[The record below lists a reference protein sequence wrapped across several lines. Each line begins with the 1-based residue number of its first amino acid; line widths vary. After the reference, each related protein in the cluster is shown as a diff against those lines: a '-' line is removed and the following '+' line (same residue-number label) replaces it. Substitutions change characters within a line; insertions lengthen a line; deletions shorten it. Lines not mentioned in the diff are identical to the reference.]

1 MCGIAGAYAFTEK
14 GKDFFG
20 KLDAA
25 VETLKLRGPD
35 GNGTFIDGNV
45 ALGHTRLAILD
56 TSSSAAQPFHDPLG
70 RYTIVFN
77 GEIFNFRELKA
88 DLPDAAFT
96 TSSDTEVL
104 LYLYI
109 RYGEA
114 MLNRLN
120 GFFAFAIHD
129 RDTDSLFLARDR
141 MGIKP
146 LLVYQNEDVLLFGSE
161 MKTLMAFGIPK
172 EIDSPSQFLYHQF
185 NYTPFPHTIFKGV
198 KEVEPGNYV
207 EIRNQKSEI
216 GNGENRKSQIEN
228 RHSEA
233 PSSPVPCSS
242 SQPSIENR
250 TDRRELAAFTA
261 KSQIVNRK
269 FFWSIPKP
277 SSPKTSLTYE
287 AAQQEL
293 IRLMRLSV
301 QRRMVSDVPLGS
313 FLSGGIDSSVIATL
327 AAEQTDKLKTFSIG
341 YADEPLFDETK
352 YAEAVAKRIGSE
364 HTVFKLTNDDL
375 FANLHAVLDYID
387 RPFADSSC
395 LPVHILCM
403 KTREHVTVALSGD
416 GADELFSG
424 YNKHAAEFRARSGGA
439 VNGMVAALRPLWHL
453 LPSSRNTKMGNTVRQ
468 LRKFADGMSLSPADR
483 YWSWASFLPEKD
495 VAELMGED
503 IHLSNEYLARK
514 KSLTEEIRGTHGMD
528 EMLFADLHQ
537 VLRND
542 MLTKVDLMSMANS
555 LEVRVPFLDHEV
567 VEFACA
573 LPEHFKIDGQ
583 MRKRIVQDA
592 FRPILPP
599 ELYQRPKHGFE
610 VPLLKWFR
618 TELRTMLHEDL
629 LSNTFIAEQGMF
641 SPDKVRSLL
650 LKLDS
655 GDPGDSATHIWNLLV
670 FQHWWKRYLSH

>member
-1 MCGIAGAYAFTEK
+1 MCGITGAYAFTEK

-35 GNGTFIDGNV
+35 ASGTSVHGNV

-56 TSSSAAQPFHDPLG
+56 TSSAAAQPFHDPSG

-77 GEIFNFRELKA
+77 GEIFNFRELK
-88 DLPDAAFT
+88 DELPDVVFAT
-96 TSSDTEVL
+96 TSDTEVL
-104 LYLYI
+104 LHLYI
-109 RYGEA
+109 RYGDA
-114 MLNRLN
+114 MLSRLN

-146 LLVYQNEDVLLFGSE
+146 LLVYQDGDVLIFGSE
-161 MKTLMAFGIPK
+161 MKALMAFGIPK
-172 EIDSPSQFLYHQF
+172 EIDRTSQFLYHQF
-185 NYTPFPHTIFKGV
+185 NYTPFPHTIFEGV
-198 KEVEPGNYV
+198 KEVEPGSFL

-216 GNGENRKSQIEN
+216 RHAKDEIGKEENGGNEAIANRQSSRTCGINRKS
-228 RHSEA
+228 
-233 PSSPVPCSS
+233 
-242 SQPSIENR
+242 
-250 TDRRELAAFTA
+250 
-261 KSQIVNRK
+261 
-269 FFWSIPKP
+269 FWTLPAP

-287 AAQQEL
+287 AAQKEL

-327 AAEQTDKLKTFSIG
+327 AAEQTDKLRTFSIG
-341 YADEPLFDETK
+341 YADEPHFDETK

-375 FANLHAVLDYID
+375 FANLHQVLDYLD

-395 LPVHILCM
+395 LPVYILC
-403 KTREHVTVALSGD
+403 KETRKHVTVALSGD

-424 YNKHAAEFRARSGGA
+424 YNKHAAEFRARSGGGA
-439 VNGMVAALRPLWHL
+439 NAAIAALRPLWHL
-453 LPSSRNTKMGNTVRQ
+453 LPSSRNSKWGNTVRQ
-468 LRKFADGMSLSPADR
+468 LRKFSDGLNLSPADR

-503 IHLSNEYLARK
+503 IHLSEEYLLRK
-514 KSLTEEIRGTHGMD
+514 KTLTEELRGAHGMD
-528 EMLFADLHQ
+528 EMLYADLHQ

-567 VEFACA
+567 VEFACS
-573 LPEHFKIDGQ
+573 LPEHFKINSQ

-592 FRPILPP
+592 FRPMLPP
-599 ELYQRPKHGFE
+599 ELYQRPKQGFE

-618 TELRTMLHEDL
+618 TELRSMLHDDL
-629 LSNTFIAEQGMF
+629 LNGNFIVEQGMF
-641 SPDKVRSLL
+641 SPVKVRSLL
-650 LKLDS
+650 QNLDS
-655 GDPGDSATHIWNLLV
+655 NDPGDAATHVWNLMV
-670 FQHWWKRYLSH
+670 FQHWWKRCLSQ

>member
-14 GKDFFG
+14 GKDFFR

-35 GNGTFIDGNV
+35 GNGTFVQGSV
-45 ALGHTRLAILD
+45 ALGHARLAILD
-56 TSSSAAQPFHDPLG
+56 TTSAASQPFHDPSG

-88 DLPDAAFT
+88 DLPDAAFA

-104 LYLYI
+104 LHLYI
-109 RYGEA
+109 MYGDA
-114 MLNRLN
+114 MLGHLN

-146 LLVYQNEDVLLFGSE
+146 LLVYEDDDVLLFGSE
-161 MKTLMAFGIPK
+161 MKTLMAFGIK
-172 EIDSPSQFLYHQF
+172 REIDPTSQFLYHQF
-185 NYTPFPHTIFKGV
+185 SYTPFPHTIFKGV
-198 KEVEPGNYV
+198 KEVEPGSYV
-207 EIRNQKSEI
+207 EIRNSKSET
-216 GNGENRKSQIEN
+216 GNGENGKWKIEN
-228 RHSEA
+228 RQS
-233 PSSPVPCSS
+233 
-242 SQPSIENR
+242 
-250 TDRRELAAFTA
+250 
-261 KSQIVNRK
+261 
-269 FFWSIPKP
+269 FWSIPKP
-277 SSPKTSLTYE
+277 SSPKISLSYE
-287 AAQQEL
+287 AAQKEL
-293 IRLMRLSV
+293 ARLMRLSV

-327 AAEQTDKLKTFSIG
+327 AAEQTDKLRTFSIG
-341 YADEPLFDETK
+341 YADEPLFDETR
-352 YAEAVAKRIGSE
+352 YAEAVARRIGSE

-375 FANLHAVLDYID
+375 FANLQAVLDYID

-395 LPVHILCM
+395 LPVYILC
-403 KTREHVTVALSGD
+403 KETRKHVTVALSGD

-453 LPSSRNTKMGNTVRQ
+453 LPASRNTKMGNTVRQ
-468 LRKFADGMSLSPADR
+468 LRKFADGLNLSAADR

-495 VAELMGED
+495 VAELMGDD
-503 IHLSNEYLARK
+503 IHLSAEYLERK
-514 KSLTEEIRGTHGMD
+514 NLLTEEIRGTQGMD
-528 EMLFADLHQ
+528 EMLYADLHQ

-567 VEFACA
+567 VEFACS
-573 LPEHFKIDGQ
+573 LPEHFKMNGQ
-583 MRKRIVQDA
+583 MRKCIVQDA
-592 FRPILPP
+592 FRQMLPP

-618 TELRTMLHEDL
+618 TELRGMIHDDL
-629 LSNTFIAEQGMF
+629 LNNAFVAEQGIF
-641 SPDKVRSLL
+641 SQDKILSLL
-650 LKLDS
+650 RRLNS
-655 GDPGDSATHIWNLLV
+655 NDPGDSATHIWNLIV
-670 FQHWWKRYLSH
+670 FQHWWKRCLSH

>member
-1 MCGIAGAYAFTEK
+1 MCGIIGAYAFTEK

-20 KLDAA
+20 RLDAA

-35 GNGTFIDGNV
+35 AHGTFIHGNV

-56 TSSSAAQPFHDPLG
+56 TSSAAAQPFHDPTG

-77 GEIFNFRELKA
+77 GEVFNFRELK
-88 DLPDAAFT
+88 DELPDVVFAT
-96 TSSDTEVL
+96 TSDTEVL
-104 LYLYI
+104 LHLYI

-146 LLVYQNEDVLLFGSE
+146 LLVYQDGDALIFGSE
-161 MKTLMAFGIPK
+161 MKALMAFGIPK
-172 EIDSPSQFLYHQF
+172 EIDRTSQFLYHQF

-198 KEVEPGNYV
+198 LEVEPGTWWK
-207 EIRNQKSEI
+207 I
-216 GNGENRKSQIEN
+216 ENRKSKI
-228 RHSEA
+228 
-233 PSSPVPCSS
+233 VL
-242 SQPSIENR
+242 
-250 TDRRELAAFTA
+250 RE
-261 KSQIVNRK
+261 S
-269 FFWSIPKP
+269 FWTLPTP
-277 SSPKTSLTYE
+277 SSPKTSLTYQT
-287 AAQQEL
+287 AQQKL
-293 IRLMRLSV
+293 IDLMRLSV

-327 AAEQTDKLKTFSIG
+327 AAEQTDKLRTFSIG
-341 YADEPLFDETK
+341 YADEPHFDETK

-364 HTVFKLTNDDL
+364 HTVFKLKNDDL
-375 FANLHAVLDYID
+375 FANLHAVLDYLD

-395 LPVHILCM
+395 LPVYILC
-403 KTREHVTVALSGD
+403 KETRKHVTVALSGD

-424 YNKHAAEFRARSGGA
+424 YNKHAAEFRARSGGGA
-439 VNGMVAALRPLWHL
+439 NAAIAALRPLWHL
-453 LPSSRNTKMGNTVRQ
+453 LPSSRNSKWGNTVRQ
-468 LRKFADGMSLSPADR
+468 LRKFSDGLNLSPADR

-503 IHLSNEYLARK
+503 IHLSEEYLLRK
-514 KSLTEEIRGTHGMD
+514 KTLTEELRGTHGMD
-528 EMLFADLHQ
+528 EMLHADLHQ

-567 VEFACA
+567 VEFACS
-573 LPEHFKIDGQ
+573 LPEHFKINSQ

-592 FRPILPP
+592 FRPMLPP
-599 ELYQRPKHGFE
+599 ELYQRPKQGFE

-618 TELRTMLHEDL
+618 TELRSMLHDDL
-629 LSNTFIAEQGMF
+629 LNVNFIAEQGMF
-641 SPDKVRSLL
+641 SPVKVRSLL
-650 LKLDS
+650 QKLDFN
-655 GDPGDSATHIWNLLV
+655 DPGDAATHVWNLMV

>member
-1 MCGIAGAYAFTEK
+1 M
-14 GKDFFG
+14 
-20 KLDAA
+20 
-25 VETLKLRGPD
+25 
-35 GNGTFIDGNV
+35 
-45 ALGHTRLAILD
+45 
-56 TSSSAAQPFHDPLG
+56 
-70 RYTIVFN
+70 VFN
-77 GEIFNFRELKA
+77 GEIFNFRELRS

-104 LYLYI
+104 LHLYI

-129 RDTDSLFLARDR
+129 HDTDSLFLARDR

-146 LLVYQNEDVLLFGSE
+146 LLVYQNEDVFLFGSE
-161 MKTLMAFGIPK
+161 MKALMAFGIPK
-172 EIDSPSQFLYHQF
+172 KVDSTSQFLYHQF

-198 KEVEPGNYV
+198 KEMEPGSWV
-207 EIRNQKSEI
+207 RLE
-216 GNGENRKSQIEN
+216 NGKSQIEN
-228 RHSEA
+228 GSVDEIA
-233 PSSPVPCSS
+233 
-242 SQPSIENR
+242 NR
-250 TDRRELAAFTA
+250 QSL
-261 KSQIVNRK
+261 IVLRQS
-269 FFWSIPKP
+269 FWSIPKP
-277 SSPKTSLTYE
+277 SSPKTTLSYE
-287 AAQQEL
+287 EAQREL
-293 IRLMRLSV
+293 VHLMRLSV

-395 LPVHILCM
+395 LPVYILC
-403 KTREHVTVALSGD
+403 KETRKHVMVALSGD

-424 YNKHAAEFRARSGGA
+424 YNKHAAEFRARSGGGA
-439 VNGMVAALRPLWHL
+439 NAAIAALRPLWHL
-453 LPSSRNTKMGNTVRQ
+453 LPSSRNSKWGNTVRQ
-468 LRKFADGMSLSPADR
+468 LRKFSDGLNLSPAER
-483 YWSWASFLPEKD
+483 YWSWASFLPEKE
-495 VAELMGED
+495 VAELMGDD
-503 IHLSNEYLARK
+503 IHLSNEYLLRK
-514 KSLTEEIRGTHGMD
+514 KTLTEEIRGAHGTD
-528 EMLFADLHQ
+528 EVLFADLHA

-567 VEFACA
+567 VEFACS
-573 LPEHFKIDGQ
+573 LPEDFKINGQ

-592 FRPILPP
+592 FRPMLPSQ
-599 ELYQRPKHGFE
+599 LYQRPKHGFE

-618 TELRTMLHEDL
+618 TELRSMLHEDL
-629 LSNTFIAEQGMF
+629 LSREFISYQGLF
-641 SPDKVRSLL
+641 SLEKVRSLL
-650 LKLDS
+650 QKMDS
-655 GDPGDSATHIWNLLV
+655 NDPGDVATHLWNLIV
-670 FQHWWKRYLSH
+670 FQHWWKRQFAHVCASGTR

>member
-14 GKDFFG
+14 GKDFFR

-35 GNGTFIDGNV
+35 GSGTFLREHI
-45 ALGHTRLAILD
+45 ALGHARLAILD
-56 TSSSAAQPFHDPLG
+56 TSSAADQPFHDPSG

-77 GEIFNFRELKA
+77 GEIFNFRELKT
-88 DLPDAAFT
+88 DLPDVTLST
-96 TSSDTEVL
+96 TSDTEVL
-104 LYLYI
+104 LHLYI
-109 RYGEA
+109 KYGDA

-146 LLVYQNEDVLLFGSE
+146 LLVYQDEDVLLFGSE

-172 EIDSPSQFLYHQF
+172 EIDRTSQFLYHQF
-185 NYTPFPHTIFKGV
+185 SYTPYPHTIFNGV
-198 KEVEPGNYV
+198 TELEPGNYV

-216 GNGENRKSQIEN
+216 GNRESGGVEEIANRKS
-228 RHSEA
+228 
-233 PSSPVPCSS
+233 
-242 SQPSIENR
+242 
-250 TDRRELAAFTA
+250 L
-261 KSQIVNRK
+261 IVLRQS
-269 FFWSIPKP
+269 FWSIPKP
-277 SSPKTSLTYE
+277 SSPKTNLTYE
-287 AAQQEL
+287 AAQQRL
-293 IRLMRLSV
+293 IELMRLSV

-313 FLSGGIDSSVIATL
+313 FLSGGIDSSVIASL
-327 AAEQTDKLKTFSIG
+327 AAEQTDKLRTFSIG
-341 YADEPLFDETK
+341 YADEPLFDETS

-375 FANLHAVLDYID
+375 FANLHAVLDYLD

-395 LPVHILCM
+395 LPVYILC
-403 KTREHVTVALSGD
+403 KETRKHVTVALSGD

-439 VNGMVAALRPLWHL
+439 ANGLVAALRPLWHL
-453 LPSSRNTKMGNTVRQ
+453 LPSSRNSKLGNTVRQ

-495 VAELMGED
+495 VAELMGAD
-503 IHLSNEYLARK
+503 IQLSEEYLTRK
-514 KSLTEEIRGTHGMD
+514 KDLTEEIRGTHGTD
-528 EMLFADLHQ
+528 EMLYADLHQ

-567 VEFACA
+567 VEFACS
-573 LPEHFKIDGQ
+573 LPEHFKINGE

-592 FRPILPP
+592 FRPMLPP
-599 ELYQRPKHGFE
+599 ELYQRPKRGFE

-618 TELRTMLHEDL
+618 TELRSMIHDDL
-629 LSNTFIAEQGMF
+629 LHPVFLKEQGVF
-641 SPDKVRSLL
+641 SEKKVGLL
-650 LKLDS
+650 LQQLES
-655 GDPGDSATHIWNLLV
+655 SDPEDTAFQVWNLIV
-670 FQHWWKRYLSH
+670 FQYWWKQHMMV

>member
-14 GKDFFG
+14 GKDFFR

-25 VETLKLRGPD
+25 VETLRLRGPD

-56 TSSSAAQPFHDPLG
+56 TTTAASQPFHDPTG
-70 RYTIVFN
+70 RYTIIFN

-88 DLPDAAFT
+88 DLPDVAFI

-104 LYLYI
+104 LHLYI

-146 LLVYQNEDVLLFGSE
+146 LLVYKDDDVLLFGSE
-161 MKTLMAFGIPK
+161 MKALMAFGIPK
-172 EIDSPSQFLYHQF
+172 HIDSTSQFLYHQF
-185 NYTPFPHTIFKGV
+185 NYTPFPNTIFKGV
-198 KEVEPGNYV
+198 KEMEPGSFL

-216 GNGENRKSQIEN
+216 GNWESGGVDEIANRQ
-228 RHSEA
+228 
-233 PSSPVPCSS
+233 SP
-242 SQPSIENR
+242 
-250 TDRRELAAFTA
+250 
-261 KSQIVNRK
+261 IVLRQS
-269 FFWSIPKP
+269 FWSIPKP
-277 SSPKTSLTYE
+277 SSPKTTISYE
-287 AAQQEL
+287 EAQREL
-293 IRLMRLSV
+293 VRLMRLSV

-375 FANLHAVLDYID
+375 FANLHAVLNYID

-395 LPVHILCM
+395 LPVYILC
-403 KTREHVTVALSGD
+403 KETRKHVTVALSGD

-424 YNKHAAEFRARSGGA
+424 YNKHAAEFRARSGGGA
-439 VNGMVAALRPLWHL
+439 NAAVAALRQLWHL
-453 LPSSRNTKMGNTVRQ
+453 LPSSRNSKWGNTVRQ
-468 LRKFADGMSLSPADR
+468 LRKFSDGLNLSAADR

-503 IHLSNEYLARK
+503 LHLSAEYLQRK
-514 KSLTEEIRGTHGMD
+514 KMLTEEVRGVHGMD
-528 EMLFADLHQ
+528 EMLYADLHQ

-567 VEFACA
+567 VEFACS
-573 LPEHFKIDGQ
+573 LPESYKITAQ

-592 FRPILPP
+592 FRPMLPP
-599 ELYQRPKHGFE
+599 ELYQRPKQGFE
-610 VPLLKWFR
+610 VPLLSWFR
-618 TELRTMLHEDL
+618 TELRSTIHTDL
-629 LSNTFIAEQGMF
+629 LSPNFLKEQGIF
-641 SPDKVRSLL
+641 SVDKVGLILTR
-650 LKLDS
+650 LDS
-655 GDPGDSATHIWNLLV
+655 GDPGDSATHVWNLVV
-670 FQHWWKRYLSH
+670 FQYWWKRHFARLGTF

>member
-14 GKDFFG
+14 GKDFFR

-35 GNGTFIDGNV
+35 GNGTFIDGAV

-56 TSSSAAQPFHDPLG
+56 TTTAASQPFHDPTG

-77 GEIFNFRELKA
+77 GEIFNFRELRA
-88 DLPDAAFT
+88 DLPDVAFT

-104 LYLYI
+104 LHLYI
-109 RYGEA
+109 RCGEA

-146 LLVYQNEDVLLFGSE
+146 LLVYQDEDVLLFGSE
-161 MKTLMAFGIPK
+161 MKALMAFGIPK
-172 EIDSPSQFLYHQF
+172 HIDSTSQFLYHQF

-198 KEVEPGNYV
+198 KEMEPGSWM
-207 EIRNQKSEI
+207 R
-216 GNGENRKSQIEN
+216 IEN
-228 RHSEA
+228 GRWKMEDGA
-233 PSSPVPCSS
+233 VDEIANRQSP
-242 SQPSIENR
+242 
-250 TDRRELAAFTA
+250 
-261 KSQIVNRK
+261 IVLRQS
-269 FFWSIPKP
+269 FWSIPKP
-277 SSPKTSLTYE
+277 SSPKTTLSYE
-287 AAQQEL
+287 EAQREL
-293 IRLMRLSV
+293 VRLMRLSV

-395 LPVHILCM
+395 LPVYILC
-403 KTREHVTVALSGD
+403 KETRKHVTVALSGD

-424 YNKHAAEFRARSGGA
+424 YNKHAAEFRARSGGGA
-439 VNGMVAALRPLWHL
+439 NAAIAALRPLWHL
-453 LPSSRNTKMGNTVRQ
+453 LPSSRNSKWGNTVRQ
-468 LRKFADGMSLSPADR
+468 LRKFSDGLNLSAADR
-483 YWSWASFLPEKD
+483 YWSWASFLPESE
-495 VAELMGED
+495 VGELMGED
-503 IHLSNEYLARK
+503 IHLSTEYLQRK
-514 KSLTEEIRGTHGMD
+514 KILTEEVRGVHGME
-528 EMLFADLHQ
+528 EMLYADLHQ

-567 VEFACA
+567 VEFACS
-573 LPEHFKIDGQ
+573 LPESYKITAQ

-592 FRPILPP
+592 FRPMLPP
-599 ELYQRPKHGFE
+599 ELYQRPKQGFE
-610 VPLLKWFR
+610 VPLLSWFR
-618 TELRTMLHEDL
+618 TELRSTIHTDL
-629 LSNTFIAEQGMF
+629 LSPNFLKEQGIF
-641 SPDKVRSLL
+641 SVDKVGLILTR
-650 LKLDS
+650 LDS
-655 GDPGDSATHIWNLLV
+655 SDPGDSATHVWNLVV
-670 FQHWWKRYLSH
+670 FQYWWKRHFARLGTF